1 MFELDARLANDTYF
15 ICDLPLCSVLL
26 ANDSQFPWLILVPR
40 RPSATELYLLD
51 PADQQQ
57 YLRESG
63 QVCNVLEQLFSP
75 TKLNIAALGNVVQ
88 QLHIHHVA
96 RFAEDCAWPAP
107 IWGRQA
113 SIPYAREQAEGLI
126 HKVTTLLIQQE
137 LNP

>member
-1 MFELDARLANDTYF
+1 MFELDTRLANDTYF
-15 ICDLPLCSVLL
+15 VCDLPLCSVLL

-57 YLRESG
+57 YLKESA

-75 TKLNIAALGNVVQ
+75 AKLNVAALGNVVS

-96 RFAEDCAWPAP
+96 RFTEDCAWPAP

-113 SIPYAREQAEGLI
+113 SIPYPPKQAHDLI
-126 HKVTTLLIQQE
+126 DRVTSLLIQQE